1 MAGNTAALRLEQLLI
16 YAAAPAAEVAAAA
29 ASTLICLGHP
39 SGLSATVRLEE
50 CSPGVDD
57 LARKHL
63 LRCSYRVW
71 VKCGG
76 KIRMVGDVIDITAK

>member
-1 MAGNTAALRLEQLLI
+1 MAGNTAALWLEQLLI
-16 YAAAPAAEVAAAA
+16 YAAAPAAEAAAA
-29 ASTLICLGHP
+29 ASALICLGHP

-50 CSPGVDD
+50 CPPGVDD

-76 KIRMVGDVIDITAK
+76 KVRMVGDVIDIIAK